1 MLIYIG
7 TYTGPKSKGIYWSRF
22 DPKNGKLT
30 APELAA
36 EAKNPTFLAIH
47 PNSRFLYAV
56 AETSDVG
63 SNHTGAVI
71 AFEIDQGTGKLKFLN
86 QQSSGGAGACH
97 LSVDKRGKCVLVANY
112 GAGSIE
118 ALPIE
123 PDGKLGAPG
132 AFFQH
137 SGSSVNPQRQSGPHA
152 HFITADPDNRFA
164 LTCDLGLDKIL
175 VYRLDAEKGTLGTN
189 DPPFAKVE
197 PGSGPRHLAFHPNGK
212 LVFVLNEMGA
222 TLDSFAYDPSRC
234 SLKKLHRVSSLPDSF
249 DGQKSGAEIA
259 VHPTGKFVYASNRG
273 HDSIAVF
280 SVDPDTGKLSFVQH
294 QNTHGKTPRHFAI
307 DPTGQWLLVENQ
319 DSGNIVV
326 FRVDSQSGRLT
337 DTGETATVGS
347 PVCIV
352 FTPPPE

>member
-22 DPKNGKLT
+22 DPKTGKLT

-36 EAKNPTFLAIH
+36 EAKNPTFLAVH

-56 AETSDVG
+56 GETSDVG
-63 SNHTGAVI
+63 PNHTGAVI
-71 AFEIDQGTGKLKFLN
+71 AFEIDPGTGKLKLLN
-86 QQSSGGAGACH
+86 QQSSGGAGPCH
-97 LSVDKRGKCVLVANY
+97 LSVDKKGKCVLVANY

-123 PDGKLGAPG
+123 PDGKLGVPS
-132 AFFQH
+132 AFFQQ
-137 SGSSVNPQRQSGPHA
+137 SGSSINPQRQSGPHA
-152 HFITADPDNRFA
+152 HFLTTDPDNRFA

-175 VYRLDAEKGTLGTN
+175 VYRLDAEKATLGTN
-189 DPPFAKVE
+189 DPPFAKVD

-212 LVFVLNEMGA
+212 LVFLVNEMGA
-222 TLDSFAYDPSRC
+222 TLDSFAYDPAHG
-234 SLKKLHRVSSLPDSF
+234 SLQELHRVSSLPDTF

-259 VHPTGKFVYASNRG
+259 VHPSGKFVYASNRG
-273 HDSIAVF
+273 HNSIAVF
-280 SVDPDTGKLSFVQH
+280 KVNPDTGKLSFLQH

-307 DPTGQWLLVENQ
+307 DPIGQWLLVENQ

-326 FRVDSQSGRLT
+326 FRIDTQSGRLT
-337 DTGETATVGS
+337 ETGETVSLGS
-347 PVCIV
+347 PVCIAFV
-352 FTPPPE
+352 PGP